1 MWEWRFDAF
10 SGLRRALAVMQRSQM
25 IGGSS
30 GKPEGKL
37 SVTPTIAGSEVL
49 PWSCGEGAH
58 LRLPAVA
65 RNVTCGNGVFAR
77 LLGSGTLCYEAMQPD
92 AWQLFWQA
100 GVHFLQGCSTVVLTD
115 LWFCHGRTMT
125 GRCKACAVRVFSVI
139 AAHERLHTELADNF
153 LKRNS
158 GSLKRHGIP

>member
-10 SGLRRALAVMQRSQM
+10 SGLRRALAVMQRSQI

-65 RNVTCGNGVFAR
+65 RNVTCGNGVLAR
-77 LLGSGTLCYEAMQPD
+77 LLARTCSAIKPCSQTLGGSSGKLAR
-92 AWQLFWQA
+92 
-100 GVHFLQGCSTVVLTD
+100 VLRD
-115 LWFCHGRTMT
+115 R
-125 GRCKACAVRVFSVI
+125 
-139 AAHERLHTELADNF
+139 RL
-153 LKRNS
+153 S
-158 GSLKRHGIP
+158 I